1 MGTICT
7 NLLLHEC
14 KTTTKVKQT
23 KKRIVV
29 RCYDVT
35 GCVRGLILV
44 KLQALKLQALPSALL
59 KLTSLHGCF
68 SRFLNWTKSIKLQ
81 KASHFIYV
89 NLH

>member
-14 KTTTKVKQT
+14 KRTTKVKQT
-23 KKRIVV
+23 KKRICL

-35 GCVRGLILV
+35 GCVKGLILV
-44 KLQALKLQALPSALL
+44 KLQALKLQALPAALL
-59 KLTSLHGCF
+59 KLTFLHGCF
-68 SRFLNWTKSIKLQ
+68 LRFLNCTKRIKLH

>member
-14 KTTTKVKQT
+14 KTKTKVKQT
-23 KKRIVV
+23 KKRICV
-29 RCYDVT
+29 RCYDLT

-44 KLQALKLQALPSALL
+44 KLQALPAALL
-59 KLTSLHGCF
+59 KLTFLHGCF
-68 SRFLNWTKSIKLQ
+68 SRFLNGTKSIKLH